1 MTDAFEHDIGR
12 THFGSDVQLHVVG
25 PLVPANRLDAGACN
39 PIAPADANALKTR
52 LREELLMQAQARL
65 PITYARLAE
74 SMVDS
79 DATGVIRDALEQ
91 LMDDD
96 AGEGRPLLAAVAVK
110 ALEPGLPAPW
120 FFRKAEDMGLFDGDP
135 ADLEAHAFHA
145 REFYR
150 AIHLHSVNGQGS
162 GTALPPVLQ
171 HADSQRRTK
180 C

>member
-12 THFGSDVQLHVVG
+12 TVSGSDLQHHVVG
-25 PLVPANRLDAGACN
+25 PLVSANRLDAGA
-39 PIAPADANALKTR
+39 PANANALKAR
-52 LREELLMQAQARL
+52 LREELLLQAQARL

-74 SMVDS
+74 CMVGS

-96 AGEGRPLLAAVAVK
+96 AGEGQPLLAAVAVK

-120 FFRKAEDMGLFDGDP
+120 FFRKAENMGLFDGDP
-135 ADLEAHAFHA
+135 ADLEAYAFHA

-162 GTALPPVLQ
+162 GTAFPPVLH
-171 HADSQRRTK
+171 HADR
-180 C
+180 

>member
-1 MTDAFEHDIGR
+1 MTNAFEDIGR
-12 THFGSDVQLHVVG
+12 TVSGSDVQLHTVG
-25 PLVPANRLDAGACN
+25 PLTSANRLDAGSRIL
-39 PIAPADANALKTR
+39 IAPTDANALKTR

-65 PITYARLAE
+65 PITYASLAE
-74 SMVDS
+74 SMVGS
-79 DATGVIRDALEQ
+79 GATGVIRDVLEQ

-96 AGEGRPLLAAVAVK
+96 AGEGQPLLAAVAVK

-135 ADLEAHAFHA
+135 ADLEAYAFHA

-162 GTALPPVLQ
+162 GTLPSVLQ
-171 HADSQRRTK
+171 HADR
-180 C
+180 